1 MYGYCVGIAG
11 ITPEYYLDEMSQDEV
26 TAIMKS
32 KSEVDKSQWE
42 QTRLLS
48 FYTIV
53 AQQGTK
59 QIKTPK
65 DLFTLPWDEGHT
77 EKIVGKQLTRE
88 EFLNK
93 AKMIK

>member
-53 AQQGTK
+53 AQQGNK
-59 QIKTPK
+59 QIKSPK
-65 DLFTLPWDEGHT
+65 DLFSFPWDEGKVET
-77 EKIVGKQLTRE
+77 LKAKTLTRE
-88 EFLNK
+88 EFLEK